1 MKVFLNSKNDA
12 NNFKLPIT
20 SYGIIPFTK
29 IDGVIKY
36 LMIRR
41 KDSVGYI
48 DIIRGKYML
57 YYKNYLKNIINV
69 MTNEEK
75 QNLLEKDF
83 NELWNTMWGNHCSV
97 QYRNEKEN
105 AKKKLDSLKHGIHT
119 NYSEFTLKSCIEES
133 NTSWE
138 ENEWGFPKGGKNFQ
152 EKDLNCALREFEE
165 ETGISKHEVNIIS
178 NLLPIEEIFMGSN
191 FKCYKHKYYLAYIKD
206 PNICL
211 QEFQTSE
218 VSKIEWKTLHE
229 CVDSMRTYQYEK
241 KELFYKVNNILEK
254 SILIHY

>member
-138 ENEWGFPKGGKNFQ
+138 ENEWGFPKGRKNFQ

-178 NLLPIEEIFMGSN
+178 NLVILRL
-191 FKCYKHKYYLAYIKD
+191 KCILNLDSSCIQ
-206 PNICL
+206 N
-211 QEFQTSE
+211 FQT
-218 VSKIEWKTLHE
+218 
-229 CVDSMRTYQYEK
+229 RTIHQRFK
-241 KELFYKVNNILEK
+241 RKQRSLISQSPKMDLK
-254 SILIHY
+254 SNY